1 MVFGR
6 EEVQTYYNKWDQ
18 LILAAEFGDVFIV
31 EDTSTFKVI
40 KLFRKIKLLGKQFFS

>member
-1 MVFGR
+1 LE
-6 EEVQTYYNKWDQ
+6 EEVQTYYINDKDQ

-40 KLFRKIKLLGKQFFS
+40 KLFRKIKLGKQFFS